1 MVRQCTRCE
10 LRFRSAGEVNEHLRM
25 DHGPEAPSL
34 ERYRY
39 APRTSQAPLY
49 PDLDADVQPPRRY
62 LVVANQTLGADEVR
76 AEVRRRL
83 EAGPAEFHVIAPA
96 THSRDY
102 PAAEPQG
109 SGIRQSPDEAG
120 AAMAR
125 WRVRRM
131 IDDLTSA
138 GASAAGE
145 VGPPDPYVAAGTYL
159 EGTPVDEVIFC
170 TLPPDISRWEELDV
184 PTRIRRR
191 FQVPVTVVTAA
202 LPVTASTTGAAS
214 GR

>member
-1 MVRQCTRCE
+1 MVRQCPRCE
-10 LRFRSAGEVNEHLRM
+10 LRFSSAGEVNEHLGM

-39 APRTSQAPLY
+39 TPRTSQAPLY
-49 PDLDADVQPPRRY
+49 PDLDADAHAPRRY
-62 LVVANQTLGADEVR
+62 LVVANQTLGSDEVQ
-76 AEVRRRL
+76 AAVRRRL

-102 PAAEPQG
+102 PAAEPQE
-109 SGIRQSPDEAG
+109 SGIRPTPDEAG

-131 IDDLTSA
+131 IDDLTAA

-145 VGPPDPYVAAGTYL
+145 VGPPDPYVAAGSYL
-159 EGTPVDEVIFC
+159 EETPVDEVIFC

-191 FQVPVTVVTAA
+191 FNVPVTVVTAA
-202 LPVTASTTGAAS
+202 FPTTPATGAAS
-214 GR
+214 AR

>member
-10 LRFRSAGEVNEHLRM
+10 LRFRSEGEVNEHLRM
-25 DHGPEAPSL
+25 DHGPGAPSL
-34 ERYRY
+34 DRYRY

-49 PDLDADVQPPRRY
+49 PDLDADAQAPPRRY
-62 LVVANQTLGADEVR
+62 LVVANQTLGTDEVQ
-76 AEVRRRL
+76 AAVRRRL

-109 SGIRQSPDEAG
+109 SGIRSAPDEAG

-131 IDDLTSA
+131 IEGLTAA

-159 EGTPVDEVIFC
+159 EETPVDEVIFC
-170 TLPPDISRWEELDV
+170 TLPPDISRWEERDV

-191 FQVPVTVVTAA
+191 FHVPVTVVTAA
-202 LPVTASTTGAAS
+202 LPSGSPTGAAS